1 MLEAKFGDYSLTKS
15 FRFKQMQDETN
26 FFSKQGKPSALSIC
40 DKTVQKLLRY
50 YKNAE
55 CQPLLIN

>member
-1 MLEAKFGDYSLTKS
+1 M
-15 FRFKQMQDETN
+15 N

-50 YKNAE
+50 YKNAK
-55 CQPLLIN
+55 CQLLLINQHTILFSRIS